1 MTDLIVIDDI
11 SDELPPA
18 FMILD
23 DESCQNI
30 TQSTMPLQINWDHFT
45 KERFI
50 TSTIILVTTSTTMA
64 SFVWQNFWILELLCA
79 LKIKMVWNK

>member
-1 MTDLIVIDDI
+1 MTDLIVIYDI

-30 TQSTMPLQINWDHFT
+30 TAIFSFDKT
-45 KERFI
+45 KI
-50 TSTIILVTTSTTMA
+50 LAIPKIWYTSTSFIA
-64 SFVWQNFWILELLCA
+64 SLL
-79 LKIKMVWNK
+79 KDRS

>member
-1 MTDLIVIDDI
+1 MTDLIAIADI

-30 TQSTMPLQINWDHFT
+30 TAIFSSDKT
-45 KERFI
+45 KFLRFQKLYQRPEMDP
-50 TSTIILVTTSTTMA
+50 TRRLPSY
-64 SFVWQNFWILELLCA
+64 F
-79 LKIKMVWNK
+79 

>member
-30 TQSTMPLQINWDHFT
+30 TAIFSFDKT
-45 KERFI
+45 KNSCDSKNCFKVRK
-50 TSTIILVTTSTTMA
+50 
-64 SFVWQNFWILELLCA
+64 WILQACSQSISE
-79 LKIKMVWNK
+79 IG